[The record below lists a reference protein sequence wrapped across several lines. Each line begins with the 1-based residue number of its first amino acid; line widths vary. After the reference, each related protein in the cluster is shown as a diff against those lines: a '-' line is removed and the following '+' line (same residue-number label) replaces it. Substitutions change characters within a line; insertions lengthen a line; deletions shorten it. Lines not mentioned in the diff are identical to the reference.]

1 MEGEEVLRTSAR
13 EPRTVST
20 SASATADVSGKKK
33 EEESATE
40 VDPRRCTS
48 QVLRWCRTAELLR

>member
-1 MEGEEVLRTSAR
+1 VLRTSAR